1 MYWFLAALKKYATFS
16 GRAQRAEYWY
26 FVLFYLLIFL
36 GLSVVDSIT
45 GLYGTEAGMGLF
57 GGLLTLGLFI
67 PSIAVGV
74 RRLHDTGR
82 SGWWLLI
89 ALIPLVGAIV
99 LLVFAVQDSA
109 AGDNSYGPNPKG
121 SATQQGA
128 DPAPHASASL
138 RRGVG

>member
-1 MYWFLAALKKYATFS
+1 MSWFLIALKKYATFS

-26 FVLFYLLIFL
+26 FVLFYLLFFI
-36 GLSVVDSIT
+36 GLSIIDGVT
-45 GLYGTEAGMGLF
+45 GSFSEEAGMGLLS
-57 GGLLTLGLFI
+57 GLLTLVLLI

-99 LLVFAVQDSA
+99 LLVFTVQDSQIGA
-109 AGDNSYGPNPKG
+109 NVYGPNPK
-121 SATQQGA
+121 
-128 DPAPHASASL
+128 AS
-138 RRGVG
+138 GT

>member
-26 FVLFYLLIFL
+26 FVLFYILIFL
-36 GLSVVDSIT
+36 GLSVVDGIT
-45 GLYGTEAGMGLF
+45 GLYSTEAGMGLL

-121 SATQQGA
+121 SAT
-128 DPAPHASASL
+128 
-138 RRGVG
+138 